1 MAGAFYS
8 RNGFICAWCR
18 LWAIST
24 VNIYP
29 KSLLPYTLLQPPPLN
44 SRRNSCKPLAEL
56 LTRENMSFTDGCL
69 CVITKAHPKLTESF
83 VGAADLCKDAAHR
96 FRNPVKA
103 PKIWYGSNAIIIRT
117 NKRLAV
123 CWRVIKA
130 TKQGPSQP
138 AQQAGLQDSTE
149 NILQA
154 LGKLNENIG
163 HNRHI
168 QQSVTQ

>member
-1 MAGAFYS
+1 VAGSFYS
-8 RNGFICAWCR
+8 RNGFIYAWCR

-29 KSLLPYTLLQPPPLN
+29 NSLFPYTLLQPSPLN

-56 LTRENMSFTDGCL
+56 RTRENMSFTDECL

-96 FRNPVKA
+96 FRNPVKV
-103 PKIWYGSNAIIIRT
+103 PKIWCGSNAIIIRT

-123 CWRVIKA
+123 FDVWLRPPRTFPTGPASRVARFDWKY
-130 TKQGPSQP
+130 TPSP
-138 AQQAGLQDSTE
+138 W
-149 NILQA
+149 
-154 LGKLNENIG
+154 
-163 HNRHI
+163 
-168 QQSVTQ
+168 